1 MVCVYAGMCGMEW
14 NVRNHATDCLDGKE
28 GGRVNQYNPHN
39 TQHTKDTGTNTSLD
53 ERTDTALTLG

>member
-1 MVCVYAGMCGMEW
+1 MCGMEW